1 MMRAQKLLS
10 AAQWTGELLLHILF
24 PRTCFACGADL
35 PFRYTSPL
43 CPSCRNA
50 VRVPGPL
57 ICQRCGTVLP
67 SGGAHCARC
76 RGSKGKKFKCKVIRS
91 AWLFGPQ
98 SRALIHAFKYSGY
111 AFLADY
117 LGTQMALRF
126 KELPELAA
134 AQVVIPVPLYPKR
147 QKWRGYN
154 QSELLAKAF
163 ARKVHL
169 PVESRWLVRVRDTA
183 AQAKLHRQERLDN
196 MAGAFAATA
205 DVRGKTVLLIDDVAT
220 TGATLEGCAQALK
233 EGGAKRVIAYTLARE
248 P

>member
-1 MMRAQKLLS
+1 MMSAKKLLP
-10 AAQWTGELLLHILF
+10 AARFAGELLLHILF

-35 PFRYTSPL
+35 PFRYADPL
-43 CPSCRNA
+43 CPACRGA

-76 RGSKGKKFKCKVIRS
+76 RGSKAKKFKCKVIRS

-117 LGTQMALRF
+117 LGAQMAQRF
-126 KELPELAA
+126 KELPELAE
-134 AQVVIPVPLYPKR
+134 AQVVVPVPLYPKR

-154 QSELLAKAF
+154 QAELLA
-163 ARKVHL
+163 R
-169 PVESRWLVRVRDTA
+169 
-183 AQAKLHRQERLDN
+183 
-196 MAGAFAATA
+196 AFAATA

-220 TGATLEGCAQALK
+220 TGATLEGCAQALR